1 MRARAGATAPEGPV
15 ERSRERTVSGLRLG
29 VVVNPTAGSAR
40 GAGVGHAV
48 MATLARRGH
57 TVRDLTAEDLP
68 SATQHARQAVVD
80 GLDAL
85 VVVGGDGMVNLGA
98 NVVAETDLPL
108 GVVAAGSGNDIA
120 RSLGLPRHDVA
131 AAVARIEAGLEHGPL
146 AVDAA
151 VAGPPGYGVRQWYLA
166 VLSAGFDAAVN
177 ARANTLLRPRGT
189 LRYVRA
195 LMIELGGF
203 VPYGYRLTLDDGT
216 WESTGTLVAVANGP
230 SFGGGMRIAPDADPH
245 DGLLDVVVAGP
256 LTRAGLLAVFPRVY
270 SGGHVRHP
278 AVEVMRTTRVLIE
291 PSGHGAPPPVAFVD
305 GERLGPAPLVVES
318 RPGAV
323 RVLA

>member
-1 MRARAGATAPEGPV
+1 M
-15 ERSRERTVSGLRLG
+15 SGLRLG
-29 VVVNPTAGSAR
+29 VVVNPTAGSGR
-40 GAGVGHAV
+40 GSAEGHAV
-48 MATLARRGH
+48 VDALARRGH
-57 TVRDLTAEDLP
+57 DVRDLTAQDLP

-108 GVVAAGSGNDIA
+108 GIVAAGSGNDIA
-120 RSLGLPRHDVA
+120 RGLGLPRHDVA
-131 AAVARIEAGLEHGPL
+131 AALARIETGLERGPL
-146 AVDAA
+146 AMDAA
-151 VAGPPGYGVRQWYLA
+151 VAGPPGYGVRHWYLA

-177 ARANTLLRPRGT
+177 ARANTLRRPRGT

-195 LMIELGGF
+195 LALELRSF
-203 VPYGYRLTLDDGT
+203 APYGYRITLDDGT
-216 WESTGTLVAVANGP
+216 WESLGTLVAVANGP

-256 LTRAGLLAVFPRVY
+256 LTRSGLVAVFPRVF
-270 SGGHVRHP
+270 SGRHVDHP
-278 AVEVMRTTRVLIE
+278 AVQVLRSRRVLVE
-291 PSGHGAPPPVAFVD
+291 PSGLGPPPPVAFVD
-305 GERLGPAPLVVES
+305 GERLGPAPLLVEA

-323 RVLA
+323 RVLV

>member
-1 MRARAGATAPEGPV
+1 MT
-15 ERSRERTVSGLRLG
+15 GLRLG
-29 VVVNPTAGSAR
+29 VVVNPTAGSGR
-40 GAGVGHAV
+40 GSAEGHAV
-48 MATLARRGH
+48 VDALTRRGH
-57 TVRDLTAEDLP
+57 DVRDLTAHDLP

-108 GVVAAGSGNDIA
+108 GIVAAGSGNDIA
-120 RSLGLPRHDVA
+120 RGLGLPRHDVD
-131 AAVARIEAGLEHGPL
+131 AAVARIEAGLERGPL
-146 AVDAA
+146 AMDAA

-177 ARANTLLRPRGT
+177 ARANTLRRPRGT

-195 LMIELGGF
+195 LALELRSF
-203 VPYGYRLTLDDGT
+203 APYGYRITLDDGT
-216 WESTGTLVAVANGP
+216 WESLGTLVAVANGP
-230 SFGGGMRIAPDADPH
+230 SFGGGMRIAPDADTH

-256 LTRAGLLAVFPRVY
+256 LTRAGLVAVFPRVF
-270 SGGHVRHP
+270 SGRHVDHP
-278 AVEVMRTTRVLIE
+278 AVQVLRSRRVLVE
-291 PSGHGAPPPVAFVD
+291 PSVLGPPPPVAFVD
-305 GERLGPAPLVVES
+305 GERLGPAPLLIES

>member
-1 MRARAGATAPEGPV
+1 MR
-15 ERSRERTVSGLRLG
+15 RESGLRLG
-29 VVVNPTAGSAR
+29 VVVNPTAGSGR
-40 GAGVGHAV
+40 GSAEGHAV
-48 MATLARRGH
+48 VEALTRRGH
-57 TVRDLTAEDLP
+57 SVRDLTAADLP

-108 GVVAAGSGNDIA
+108 GIVAAGSGNDIA
-120 RSLGLPRHDVA
+120 RTLGLPRHDVD
-131 AAVARIEAGLEHGPL
+131 AAVARIEAGLDRGPL
-146 AVDAA
+146 AMDAA

-177 ARANTLLRPRGT
+177 ARANTLRRPRGT

-195 LMIELGGF
+195 LMIELGRF
-203 VPYGYRLTLDDGT
+203 TPYGYRLTLDDGT

-270 SGGHVRHP
+270 TGRHVHHP
-278 AVEVMRTTRVLIE
+278 ALEVMRTRRVLIE
-291 PSGHGAPPPVAFVD
+291 ASGHGAPPPTAFVD
-305 GERLGPAPLVVES
+305 GERLGPLPLLVES
-318 RPGAV
+318 RPDAV

>member
-1 MRARAGATAPEGPV
+1 M
-15 ERSRERTVSGLRLG
+15 SGLRLG
-29 VVVNPTAGSAR
+29 VAVNPTAGSGR
-40 GAGVGHAV
+40 GSAQGQAV
-48 MATLARRGH
+48 MAALTRRGH
-57 TVRDLTAEDLP
+57 AVRDLTAPDLE

-108 GVVAAGSGNDIA
+108 GIVAAGSGNDIA
-120 RSLGLPRHDVA
+120 RSLGLPRHDVD
-131 AAVARIEAGLEHGPL
+131 AAVARIEAGLEHGPRPM
-146 AVDAA
+146 DAA
-151 VAGPPGYGVRQWYLA
+151 VAGPPGFGVHQWYLA

-177 ARANTLLRPRGT
+177 ARANTLRRPRGS

-195 LMIELGGF
+195 LVGELRTF
-203 VPYGYRLTLDDGT
+203 RPYGYRLTLDDGT

-256 LTRAGLLAVFPRVY
+256 LTRTGLVAVFPKVY
-270 SGGHVRHP
+270 SGRHLGHP
-278 AVEVMRTTRVLIE
+278 AVQVLRSSRVLIE
-291 PSGHGAPPPVAFVD
+291 PSGLGAHPPVAFAD
-305 GERLGPAPLVVES
+305 GERLGPAPLLVEC

-323 RVLA
+323 RILA

>member
-1 MRARAGATAPEGPV
+1 M
-15 ERSRERTVSGLRLG
+15 RLG
-29 VVVNPTAGSAR
+29 VVVNPTAGSGR
-40 GAGVGHAV
+40 GSAEGHAV
-48 MATLARRGH
+48 VAALARRGH
-57 TVRDLTAEDLP
+57 AVRDLTGADLA

-108 GVVAAGSGNDIA
+108 GIVAAGSGNDIA
-120 RSLGLPRHDVA
+120 RTLGLPRHDVD
-131 AAVARIEAGLEHGPL
+131 AAVARIEAGLERGPRRM
-146 AVDAA
+146 DAA

-177 ARANTLLRPRGT
+177 ARANTLRWPRGP

-195 LMIELGGF
+195 LGDELRTF
-203 VPYGYRLTLDDGT
+203 RPYGYRLTLDEET

-256 LTRAGLLAVFPRVY
+256 LTRAGLLAVFPKVY
-270 SGGHVRHP
+270 SGGHVTHP
-278 AVEVMRTTRVLIE
+278 AVQVLRTSRVLIE
-291 PSGHGAPPPVAFVD
+291 PSGLGPHPPVAFVD
-305 GERLGPAPLVVES
+305 GERLGPAPLLVES